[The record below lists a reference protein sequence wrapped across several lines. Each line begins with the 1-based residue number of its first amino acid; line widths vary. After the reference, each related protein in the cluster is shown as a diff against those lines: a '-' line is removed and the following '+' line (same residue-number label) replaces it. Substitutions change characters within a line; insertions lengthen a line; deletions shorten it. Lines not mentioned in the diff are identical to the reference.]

1 MTSPIPERRRY
12 PRFEGNIPVKISSD
26 DFDVVTET
34 RNLSCAGAY
43 CRVNQ
48 HFDLMTKIKV
58 LLLLPIKKGSKTV
71 TKKISCQGIVVRVE
85 KQPSGDSNIA
95 IFFND
100 ISPKDA
106 NCITDY
112 VNSMLAKHH

>member
-1 MTSPIPERRRY
+1 MINPIPERRRH
-12 PRFEGNIPVKISSD
+12 PRFEGNIPLKTSSD
-26 DFDVVTET
+26 EFDVVTET
-34 RNLSCAGAY
+34 RNLSATGAF

-48 HFDLMTKIKV
+48 NFNLMTKIKV

-71 TKKISCQGIVVRVE
+71 TKKVSCKGIVVRVE
-85 KQPSGDSNIA
+85 KQPNGDSNLA

-100 ISPKDA
+100 ICPKDA

-112 VNSMLAKHH
+112 VSHMLAKHH